1 MNILEAIKL
10 SKFISLIAYLLIILM
25 GQMIGIPFFLWLI
38 FMLFDFG
45 NIDQLFAVLAIT
57 GLFINAINRNKKKS
71 PSILLLDL
79 LCFFLLLSPLIHR
92 MIAVPIHLF
101 NYLAFIIP
109 ISTFILFYLISLGLS
124 FKIYLQNKKS
134 ILEN

>member
-1 MNILEAIKL
+1 
-10 SKFISLIAYLLIILM
+10 
-25 GQMIGIPFFLWLI
+25 MIGIPFFLWLI
-38 FMLFDFG
+38 FMSFGFG
-45 NIDQLFAVLAIT
+45 NIDQLFAVIAIT
-57 GLFINAINRNKKKS
+57 ALFINAINRNKKKS

-92 MIAVPIHLF
+92 MIDVPIHLF

-124 FKIYLQNKKS
+124 FKIYLQNEKS
-134 ILEN
+134 Q